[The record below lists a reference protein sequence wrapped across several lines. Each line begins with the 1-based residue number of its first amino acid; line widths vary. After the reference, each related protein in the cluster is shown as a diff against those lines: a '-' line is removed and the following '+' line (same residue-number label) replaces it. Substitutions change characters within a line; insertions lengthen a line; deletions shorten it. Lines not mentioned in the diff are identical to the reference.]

1 MNTKLYVIISA
12 LLVAGCANSPNGGSQ
27 PAVVTGPPMRTGGP
41 NWEEVD
47 KTVQRIKE
55 RESGKPRL
63 VETDRKVEQGF
74 FAMPDA
80 DYATALASARDEV
93 KKANPK
99 YSESAVETEAI
110 KRADDAKRSYEH
122 AHSSTAT
129 STYEWKKP

>member
-1 MNTKLYVIISA
+1 MNTKICIVICA
-12 LLVAGCANSPNGGSQ
+12 LFLAGCANSPNGGSQ

-41 NWEEVD
+41 NWEEID
-47 KTVQRIKE
+47 KSVQRIKE

-74 FAMPDA
+74 FPMSDA
-80 DYATALASARDEV
+80 DYAAALASARDEV
-93 KKANPK
+93 RKANPK
-99 YSESAVETEAI
+99 MSESAVETEAI

-122 AHSSTAT
+122 SHSSTAT